1 MYIGHPLLNMKWFLI
16 ALIINLGCAQSTDSF
31 VSERVK
37 MVEEQIKGRG
47 IKDLL
52 VLKAVSTVK
61 RELFVPEKY
70 RDLAYSDRPLPIGH
84 NQTIS
89 QPYIVSYMTEPLQ
102 VEKDQKVLEI
112 GTGSGYQAAVLAELV
127 NHVFTIEIIPELAE
141 GAEKVLNK
149 TGYDNI
155 TIRTGDGYKGW
166 PDQAPFDRIMVTAA
180 PEELPEKLVQQLA
193 NDGRMII
200 PVGANLFMQYLW
212 VIKRD
217 KNGKITKE
225 KILPVRFVP
234 MVKE

>member
-1 MYIGHPLLNMKWFLI
+1 MKWYLS
-16 ALIINLGCAQSTDSF
+16 AIILNLGCAQSTDSF
-31 VSERVK
+31 DNSRVR
-37 MVEEQIKGRG
+37 MIEDQIKGRG
-47 IKDLL
+47 VKDQA
-52 VLKAVSTVK
+52 VLDAVSSVK

-89 QPYIVSYMTEPLQ
+89 QPYIVAYMTEQLQ
-102 VEKDQKVLEI
+102 VDKHQKVLEI

-127 NHVFTIEIIPELAE
+127 NHVFSIEIIPELAE

-180 PEELPEKLVQQLA
+180 PEEIPEKLVQQLA

-212 VIKRD
+212 LIKKD
-217 KNGKITKE
+217 KDGIVKKE

>member
-1 MYIGHPLLNMKWFLI
+1 MIL
-16 ALIINLGCAQSTDSF
+16 NLGCAQSTDSF
-31 VSERVK
+31 DNKRVK
-37 MVEEQIKGRG
+37 MVEDQIKGRG
-47 IKDLL
+47 IKDLS

-89 QPYIVSYMTEPLQ
+89 QPYIVAYMTEQLQ
-102 VEKDQKVLEI
+102 VEKHQKVLEI
-112 GTGSGYQAAVLAELV
+112 GTGSGYQAAVLAELA

-141 GAEKVLNK
+141 GAKKVLNK

-155 TIRTGDGYKGW
+155 TVRTGDGYKGW

-180 PEELPEKLVQQLA
+180 PEEIPKKLVQQLA

-200 PVGANLFMQYLW
+200 PVGANLFMQHLW
-212 VIKRD
+212 LIKKD
-217 KNGKITKE
+217 KDGIVMKE

>member
-1 MYIGHPLLNMKWFLI
+1 
-16 ALIINLGCAQSTDSF
+16 
-31 VSERVK
+31 
-37 MVEEQIKGRG
+37 MVEDQIKGRG
-47 IKDLL
+47 VKDQA

-89 QPYIVSYMTEPLQ
+89 QPYIVAYMTEQLQ
-102 VEKDQKVLEI
+102 VQKSQKILEI
-112 GTGSGYQAAVLAELV
+112 GTGSGYQAAILAELA

-141 GAEKVLNK
+141 GAEKVLHENK
-149 TGYDNI
+149 YSNI
-155 TIRTGDGYKGW
+155 TVRTGDGYKGW
-166 PDQAPFDRIMVTAA
+166 PEEAPFDRIMVTAA
-180 PEELPEKLVQQLA
+180 PEEIPEALVEQLA
-193 NDGRMII
+193 QGGRMIL

-212 VIKRD
+212 MIKKD
-217 KNGKITKE
+217 KDGIVTKE